1 VRITLNLAS
10 RPFADAGPAIR
21 RLRIAL
27 AVLAVV
33 AIALGLGLHALDNQ
47 AKQARAR
54 EHVLDAQIASLNSQR
69 QGYVNLMQQPD
80 NAQLLKQSAAL
91 NTLFDEKSFSWT
103 LTMED
108 LETALPAGVQV
119 STLEPIIDKS
129 HNITMH
135 LRVLGPRDSAIDFV
149 RNLEHSR
156 RFRVSRIVGETAE
169 GATTGAGQMNRFEPV
184 SASSRVSF
192 DVLANYIPPHSRR
205 NPRPQESRIGQRCFI
220 SSPQT
225 RPRTRSLYRLVL
237 AAPRQRRA
245 LPRAAQA
252 QYLATSRQPKS
263 GRPAMNPSTS
273 QSASVRER
281 LTAPLTWHIVA
292 CAALSILVLVLGIRL
307 GMDWAA
313 TNTRSSSALEQK
325 QIQAK
330 ALVHQNAPLA
340 GLDKRVDDSRKQ
352 IAAFY
357 AKRIPANYSS
367 IAHTFGD
374 LGIKSGVRLSSVQYT
389 QGQAGADLTE
399 ITLDAGIA
407 GAYPQIMRFVNSL
420 ESDQTF
426 FIVRGMALTGQQGG
440 LVNLRLRVSTWLRP
454 DDVPNGLPPTPPESE
469 PSDAAS
475 ASKSAKE
482 VD

>member
-1 VRITLNLAS
+1 
-10 RPFADAGPAIR
+10 
-21 RLRIAL
+21 
-27 AVLAVV
+27 
-33 AIALGLGLHALDNQ
+33 
-47 AKQARAR
+47 
-54 EHVLDAQIASLNSQR
+54 
-69 QGYVNLMQQPD
+69 
-80 NAQLLKQSAAL
+80 
-91 NTLFDEKSFSWT
+91 
-103 LTMED
+103 
-108 LETALPAGVQV
+108 
-119 STLEPIIDKS
+119 
-129 HNITMH
+129 
-135 LRVLGPRDSAIDFV
+135 
-149 RNLEHSR
+149 
-156 RFRVSRIVGETAE
+156 
-169 GATTGAGQMNRFEPV
+169 
-184 SASSRVSF
+184 
-192 DVLANYIPPHSRR
+192 
-205 NPRPQESRIGQRCFI
+205 
-220 SSPQT
+220 
-225 RPRTRSLYRLVL
+225 
-237 AAPRQRRA
+237 
-245 LPRAAQA
+245 
-252 QYLATSRQPKS
+252 
-263 GRPAMNPSTS
+263 MNPSTS